1 MRSSGA
7 CHQWPGRD
15 QLATGTVG
23 AILLLVTSLSA
34 APVIDR
40 VLAVVSGSIIT
51 LADVNGA
58 IALGLVNTAGAVD
71 PVRAALDQL
80 IERSLM
86 LAEVDRYAPPEPAA
100 ADVDARVRALRA
112 RVSGTE
118 EQTQRTLAAVG
129 LDDNRVRSIA
139 RNDLRLQDYLNQR
152 FAATAPASDEDV
164 LKYYREHQ
172 PEFVRDG
179 VQQPL
184 SAVESEVRTRLDN
197 ARRAELVEEWL
208 RQLRLRADVLIV
220 PR

>member
-1 MRSSGA
+1 
-7 CHQWPGRD
+7 
-15 QLATGTVG
+15 LVTGTVG
-23 AILLLVTSLSA
+23 AILLLVTALSA

-152 FAATAPASDEDV
+152 FAATVPASDEDV
-164 LKYYREHQ
+164 LKYYRAHQ

-179 VQQPL
+179 IQQPL

-197 ARRAELVEEWL
+197 SRRAELVEEWL